1 MSRRANDY
9 ASPCPTCHAHVG
21 QRCRGHGGEYQDH
34 VHRSR
39 IKLERLCDDSPKT
52 LRSAAESELASSFA

>member
-9 ASPCPTCHAHVG
+9 ASSCPTCHAHVG
-21 QRCRGHGGEYQDH
+21 KRCRGHGGEYQDH

-39 IKLERLCDDSPKT
+39 IKLERLSDDSPKT
-52 LRSAAESELASSFA
+52 LRSASKSEPALTLA